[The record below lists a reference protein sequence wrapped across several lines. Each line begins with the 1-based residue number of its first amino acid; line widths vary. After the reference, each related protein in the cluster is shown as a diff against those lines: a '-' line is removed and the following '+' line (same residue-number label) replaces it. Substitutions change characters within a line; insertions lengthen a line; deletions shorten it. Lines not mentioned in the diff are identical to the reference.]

1 MKLIDFSSAK
11 ILIIGDIMLDRY
23 YFGNVSRISPEAPV
37 PVVAVEKDIY
47 TLGGA
52 GNVANNISNLNAYC
66 KILSTASE
74 DISGRNLKNLLKN
87 INCDYFFVD
96 NGVPTTTKL
105 RVIGEK
111 QQIVRVDFEEVRQL
125 SPKATD
131 IYKENILKEIEQ
143 YNSVVISD
151 YGKGVCTEE
160 MCNFIITQSKKYNI
174 PVIIDPK
181 GSDWTKYYGAT
192 IVTPNV
198 KELSEVAGISIK
210 NNDYDIISVGR
221 EIREKYNIKYLVV
234 TRSEKGITIISNNEY
249 KHIPTTA
256 MEVFDVSGAGDTVVA
271 TMASALGAGYN
282 LEETVELANS
292 AAGVVVGKVGTAPI
306 LIDELRFAMNCT
318 THSKIIPYD
327 KINLVIEKERLKGK
341 KIIFTNGCFDIIHR
355 GHVDYL
361 IKAKA
366 LGDTLILGLNSDSS
380 VKRLKG
386 ETRPINNE
394 YDRAFILS
402 ALEAIDYITIFTDD
416 TPLELIKIIKP
427 DVLVK
432 GGDYKANEVV
442 GREHAKSVEIIKFI
456 DGYSTTNTIN
466 KMKGDN

>member
-96 NGVPTTTKL
+96 NNVPTTTKL

-131 IYKENILKEIEQ
+131 VYKENILKEIEQ
-143 YNSVVISD
+143 YNSIVISD

-318 THSKIIPYD
+318 IHSKIIPYD